1 MLYEPKGL
9 PCLYVVPAANIL
21 CRVPLAPFFLHG
33 GAVNTIPY
41 SLRGQLGV
49 NAAGK
54 GLKADTKPETGQ
66 GDGSKLYQVHKWLWS
81 YARPVQRAETIAA
94 RQARKAAALRDK
106 ERGAKLA
113 ASRRRNQAT
122 RAARMGSR
130 PVADAGRPVETA
142 DALPV
147 REEGSESGFSTE
159 LD

>member
-1 MLYEPKGL
+1 MYEPKGL

-66 GDGSKLYQVHKWLWS
+66 GDGSKLCQVHKWLWS

-94 RQARKAAALRDK
+94 RQARKAAALRD
-106 ERGAKLA
+106 RGAKIA

-122 RAARMGSR
+122 RAARMGNL
-130 PVADAGRPVETA
+130 PVADAGRPVEPA
-142 DALPV
+142 EALPV